1 LLDEPFASLDENTT
15 EDLLDFLQRWRT
27 EGRTVVAVL
36 HDLDQVR
43 QYFPSTLLL
52 ARSPIAW
59 GETSLSLSADNLARA
74 KKMMNPSES
83 ARIGW
88 VA

>member
-1 LLDEPFASLDENTT
+1 
-15 EDLLDFLQRWRT
+15 
-27 EGRTVVAVL
+27 VAVL
-36 HDLDQVR
+36 HDLEQVR
-43 QYFPSTLLL
+43 RYFPSTLLL

-74 KKMMNPSES
+74 KKALNPPES

>member
-1 LLDEPFASLDENTT
+1 
-15 EDLLDFLQRWRT
+15 
-27 EGRTVVAVL
+27 VL

-43 QYFPSTLLL
+43 RYFPSTLLL

-74 KKMMNPSES
+74 KNALNAPES